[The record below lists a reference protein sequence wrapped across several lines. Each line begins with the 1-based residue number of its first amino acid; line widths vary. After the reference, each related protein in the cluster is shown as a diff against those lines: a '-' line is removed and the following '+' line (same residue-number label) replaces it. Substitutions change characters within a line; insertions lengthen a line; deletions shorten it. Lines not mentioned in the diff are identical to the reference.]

1 MRHGRWTDARFGSKA
16 DIGLPA
22 IDVCYS
28 PKSGHPKWPA
38 SLHLPRLR
46 FFRRLSPFPFASLP
60 VVAGDTALD
69 HFFAPAVAC
78 DDEAREVSAAEANRA
93 ERNRN
98 ENLAQQL
105 AFHGS
110 ATLSLATNSGGLTI
124 FAAIRRATL
133 TQQRGFS

>member
-1 MRHGRWTDARFGSKA
+1 MMNV
-16 DIGLPA
+16 P
-22 IDVCYS
+22 
-28 PKSGHPKWPA
+28 
-38 SLHLPRLR
+38 
-46 FFRRLSPFPFASLP
+46 
-60 VVAGDTALD
+60 
-69 HFFAPAVAC
+69 
-78 DDEAREVSAAEANRA
+78 RA

>member
-22 IDVCYS
+22 IDVRYS

-69 HFFAPAVAC
+69 HFVAPTVAC
-78 DDEAREVSAAEANRA
+78 GTTVDRA
-93 ERNRN
+93 LVAVWCRSR
-98 ENLAQQL
+98 LV
-105 AFHGS
+105 
-110 ATLSLATNSGGLTI
+110 
-124 FAAIRRATL
+124 RWP
-133 TQQRGFS
+133 